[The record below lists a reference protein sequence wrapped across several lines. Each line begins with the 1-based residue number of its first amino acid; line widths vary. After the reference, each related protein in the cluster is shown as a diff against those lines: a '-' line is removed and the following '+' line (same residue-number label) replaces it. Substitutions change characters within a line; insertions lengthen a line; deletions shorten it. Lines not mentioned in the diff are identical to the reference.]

1 MERAFANAVILEA
14 LKRDPER
21 VAEVIAN
28 VARAMQAKGHSEEE
42 IEAAI
47 EELLKDLEAKPNTRH

>member
-1 MERAFANAVILEA
+1 
-14 LKRDPER
+14 ER